1 MKMLIH
7 VFSLHNRKRLA
18 DERQAIINRE
28 GTMTQLRERIS
39 APLKAIAL
47 ASSAGLVLAGCAS
60 ATEEPTTEP
69 TETAA
74 ATAEP
79 EATSGG
85 SMVVGITVDPDTI
98 FPWKATQF
106 QAFRMLENV
115 YDTLTAF
122 DADLNVVPG
131 LAESWEVSAD
141 GLSITFDLRDGVKFS
156 DGSDFDSADV
166 KYSYEA
172 IQDEAN
178 AAVARSTLGG
188 VTSIDTPD
196 ADTVVLNLA
205 TADVGIL
212 ANLTSVNLA
221 IVSSDDDE
229 ETLSTATNGT
239 GPFVLESRTAGQNVV
254 LARNPNYWGDATPLD
269 TVEFRVLPDEAAIAA
284 AMSAGNVQMAVFS
297 DPITARTVTGDVTV
311 NTTPQL
317 SYHALMLNARNGS
330 MTDKNVRLAIQ
341 CAIDRQAVLDTALLG
356 EGAVT
361 GPITSPAFRSDP
373 NARPC
378 PERDLAAAAEYLAA
392 SGNAGGLEIDAIVAQ
407 NLYAGAVEI
416 AQAVAAQLAEANITL
431 NLEVLESGTYID
443 RWIAGDFESAI
454 ALNGGRPD
462 PDGMYGRYFPS
473 TGNLNQV
480 SGYSSDTMDALFAAG
495 KSEGD
500 PAVRKQIY
508 ADVSA
513 ELEDNAVWV
522 WMFSGYTYTATSDSI
537 TGFTPMTTGS
547 WQYLRTTGLK

>member
-1 MKMLIH
+1 MYFHYITKYDLPVCGRH
-7 VFSLHNRKRLA
+7 QN
-18 DERQAIINRE
+18 NRE
-28 GTMTQLRERIS
+28 GKMTQLKQRLN

-47 ASSAGLVLAGCAS
+47 ASSAGLVLAGCAT

-69 TETAA
+69 TETTS

-79 EATSGG
+79 EPTSGG

-122 DADLNVVPG
+122 DADLNVVPA
-131 LAESWEVSAD
+131 LAESWEVSDD
-141 GLSITFDLRDGVKFS
+141 GLAITFDLRDGVKFS

-196 ADTVVLNLA
+196 SDTVVLNLA

-221 IVSSDDDE
+221 IVSSDDTE

-522 WMFSGYTYTATSDSI
+522 WLFSGYTYTATSDSI

>member
-1 MKMLIH
+1 MYFHYITKYDLPVCGRH
-7 VFSLHNRKRLA
+7 QN
-18 DERQAIINRE
+18 NRE
-28 GTMTQLRERIS
+28 GKMTQLKQRLN

-69 TETAA
+69 TETTS

-79 EATSGG
+79 EPTSGG

-131 LAESWEVSAD
+131 LAESWEVSDD
-141 GLSITFDLRDGVKFS
+141 GLAITFDLRDGVKFS

-196 ADTVVLNLA
+196 SDTVVLNLA

-221 IVSSDDDE
+221 IVSSDDTE

-480 SGYSSDTMDALFAAG
+480 SGYSSETMDALFAAG

-522 WMFSGYTYTATSDSI
+522 WLFSGYTYTATSDSI

>member
-1 MKMLIH
+1 LPVCGRH
-7 VFSLHNRKRLA
+7 QN
-18 DERQAIINRE
+18 NRE
-28 GTMTQLRERIS
+28 GKMTQLKQRLN

-69 TETAA
+69 TETTS

-79 EATSGG
+79 EPTSGG

-131 LAESWEVSAD
+131 LAESWEVSDD
-141 GLSITFDLRDGVKFS
+141 GLAITFDLRDGVKFS

-196 ADTVVLNLA
+196 SDTVVLNLA

-221 IVSSDDDE
+221 IVSSDDTE

-378 PERDLAAAAEYLAA
+378 PERDLAAAADYLAA

>member
-1 MKMLIH
+1 MYFHYITKYDLPVCGRH
-7 VFSLHNRKRLA
+7 QN
-18 DERQAIINRE
+18 NRE
-28 GTMTQLRERIS
+28 GKMTQLKQRLN

-69 TETAA
+69 TETTS

-79 EATSGG
+79 EPTSGG

-131 LAESWEVSAD
+131 LAESWEVSDD
-141 GLSITFDLRDGVKFS
+141 GLAITFDLRDGVKFS

-196 ADTVVLNLA
+196 SDTVVLNLA

-221 IVSSDDDE
+221 IVSSDDTE

>member
-1 MKMLIH
+1 MYFHYITKYDLP
-7 VFSLHNRKRLA
+7 VCGRYQ
-18 DERQAIINRE
+18 DNRE
-28 GTMTQLRERIS
+28 GKMTQLRERLN

-69 TETAA
+69 TETTS
-74 ATAEP
+74 ATTEP
-79 EATSGG
+79 EPTSGG

-131 LAESWEVSAD
+131 LAESWEVSDD
-141 GLSITFDLRDGVKFS
+141 GLAITFDLRDGVKFS

-188 VTSIDTPD
+188 VTSIETPD

-205 TADVGIL
+205 SADVGIL

-221 IVSSDDDE
+221 IVSSDDTE

-254 LARNPNYWGDATPLD
+254 LARNPNYWGDPTPLD

-392 SGNAGGLEIDAIVAQ
+392 SGNSGGLEIDAIVAQ

>member
-1 MKMLIH
+1 MYFHYITKYDLPVCGRH
-7 VFSLHNRKRLA
+7 QN
-18 DERQAIINRE
+18 NRE
-28 GTMTQLRERIS
+28 GKMTQLKQRLN

-69 TETAA
+69 TETTS

-79 EATSGG
+79 EPTSGG

-122 DADLNVVPG
+122 DADLNVVPA
-131 LAESWEVSAD
+131 LAESWEVSDD
-141 GLSITFDLRDGVKFS
+141 GLAITFDLRDGVKFS

-196 ADTVVLNLA
+196 SDTVVLNLA

-221 IVSSDDDE
+221 IVSSDDTE

-330 MTDKNVRLAIQ
+330 MTDKNVRLAVQ

>member
-1 MKMLIH
+1 MYFHYITKYDLPVCGRH
-7 VFSLHNRKRLA
+7 QN
-18 DERQAIINRE
+18 NRE
-28 GTMTQLRERIS
+28 GKMTQLKQRLN

-69 TETAA
+69 TETTS

-79 EATSGG
+79 EPTSGG

-122 DADLNVVPG
+122 DADLNVVPA
-131 LAESWEVSAD
+131 LAESWEVSDD
-141 GLSITFDLRDGVKFS
+141 GLAITFDLRDGVKFS

-196 ADTVVLNLA
+196 SDTVVLNLA

-221 IVSSDDDE
+221 IVSSDDTE

>member
-1 MKMLIH
+1 MYFHYITKYDLP
-7 VFSLHNRKRLA
+7 VCGRYQ
-18 DERQAIINRE
+18 DNRE
-28 GTMTQLRERIS
+28 GKMTQLRERLN

-69 TETAA
+69 TETTS

-79 EATSGG
+79 EPTSGG

-131 LAESWEVSAD
+131 LAESWEVSDD
-141 GLSITFDLRDGVKFS
+141 GLAITFDLRDGVKFS

-188 VTSIDTPD
+188 VTSIETPD

-205 TADVGIL
+205 SADVGIL

-221 IVSSDDDE
+221 IVSSDDNE

-392 SGNAGGLEIDAIVAQ
+392 SGNSGGLEIDAIVAQ

>member
-1 MKMLIH
+1 
-7 VFSLHNRKRLA
+7 
-18 DERQAIINRE
+18 
-28 GTMTQLRERIS
+28 MTQLRERLN

-69 TETAA
+69 TETTS

-141 GLSITFDLRDGVKFS
+141 GLAITFDLRDGVKFA

-188 VTSIDTPD
+188 VTSIETPD

-205 TADVGIL
+205 SADVGIL

-229 ETLSTATNGT
+229 ESLSTATNGT

-254 LARNPNYWGDATPLD
+254 LARNPNYWGDAAPLD

-297 DPITARTVTGDVTV
+297 DPITARTVTGAVTV

-500 PAVRKQIY
+500 PAARKQIY

-513 ELEDNAVWV
+513 ELENNAVWV
-522 WMFSGYTYTATSDSI
+522 WLFSGYTYTATSDSI

>member
-1 MKMLIH
+1 MYFHYITKYDLP
-7 VFSLHNRKRLA
+7 VCGRDQN
-18 DERQAIINRE
+18 NRE
-28 GTMTQLRERIS
+28 GKMTQLKQRLN

-69 TETAA
+69 TETTS

-79 EATSGG
+79 EPTSGG

-131 LAESWEVSAD
+131 LAESWEVSDD
-141 GLSITFDLRDGVKFS
+141 GLAITFDLRDGVKFS

-196 ADTVVLNLA
+196 SDTVVLNLA

-221 IVSSDDDE
+221 IVSSDDTE

>member
-1 MKMLIH
+1 
-7 VFSLHNRKRLA
+7 
-18 DERQAIINRE
+18 
-28 GTMTQLRERIS
+28 MTQLKQRLN

-69 TETAA
+69 TETTS

-79 EATSGG
+79 EPTSGG

-131 LAESWEVSAD
+131 LAESWEVSDD

-196 ADTVVLNLA
+196 SDTVVLNLA

-221 IVSSDDDE
+221 IVSSDDTE

-431 NLEVLESGTYID
+431 NLEVLESGT
-443 RWIAGDFESAI
+443 
-454 ALNGGRPD
+454 
-462 PDGMYGRYFPS
+462 
-473 TGNLNQV
+473 
-480 SGYSSDTMDALFAAG
+480 
-495 KSEGD
+495 
-500 PAVRKQIY
+500 
-508 ADVSA
+508 
-513 ELEDNAVWV
+513 
-522 WMFSGYTYTATSDSI
+522 
-537 TGFTPMTTGS
+537 
-547 WQYLRTTGLK
+547 

>member
-1 MKMLIH
+1 MYFHYITKYDLP
-7 VFSLHNRKRLA
+7 VCGRDQN
-18 DERQAIINRE
+18 NRE
-28 GTMTQLRERIS
+28 GKMTQLKQRLN

-69 TETAA
+69 TETTS

-79 EATSGG
+79 EPTSGG

-122 DADLNVVPG
+122 DADLNVVPA
-131 LAESWEVSAD
+131 LAESWEVSDD
-141 GLSITFDLRDGVKFS
+141 GLAITFDLRDGVKFS

-196 ADTVVLNLA
+196 SDTVVLNLA

-221 IVSSDDDE
+221 IVSSDDTE

>member
-1 MKMLIH
+1 MYFHYITKYDLPVCGRH
-7 VFSLHNRKRLA
+7 QN
-18 DERQAIINRE
+18 NRE
-28 GTMTQLRERIS
+28 GKMTQLKQRLN

-69 TETAA
+69 TETTS

-79 EATSGG
+79 EPTSGG

-122 DADLNVVPG
+122 DADLNVVPA
-131 LAESWEVSAD
+131 LAESWEVSDD
-141 GLSITFDLRDGVKFS
+141 GLAITFDLRDGVKFS

-196 ADTVVLNLA
+196 SDTVVLNLA

-221 IVSSDDDE
+221 IVSSDDTE

-330 MTDKNVRLAIQ
+330 MTDKNVRLAVQ

-378 PERDLAAAAEYLAA
+378 PDRDLAAAAEYLAA

>member
-1 MKMLIH
+1 MYFHYITKYDLPVCGRH
-7 VFSLHNRKRLA
+7 QN
-18 DERQAIINRE
+18 NRE
-28 GTMTQLRERIS
+28 GKMTQLKQRLN

-69 TETAA
+69 TETTS

-79 EATSGG
+79 EPTSGG

-122 DADLNVVPG
+122 DADLNVVPA
-131 LAESWEVSAD
+131 LAESWEVSDD
-141 GLSITFDLRDGVKFS
+141 GLAITFDLRDGVKFS

-196 ADTVVLNLA
+196 SDTVVLNLA

-221 IVSSDDDE
+221 IVSSDDTE

-254 LARNPNYWGDATPLD
+254 LARNPNYWGDASPLD

>member
-1 MKMLIH
+1 MYFHYITKYDLP
-7 VFSLHNRKRLA
+7 VCGRYQ
-18 DERQAIINRE
+18 DNRE
-28 GTMTQLRERIS
+28 GKMTQLRERLN

-69 TETAA
+69 TETTS

-79 EATSGG
+79 EPTSGG

-131 LAESWEVSAD
+131 LAESWEVSDD
-141 GLSITFDLRDGVKFS
+141 GLAITFDLRDGVKFS

-188 VTSIDTPD
+188 VTSIETPD

-205 TADVGIL
+205 SADVGIL

-221 IVSSDDDE
+221 IVSSDDTE

-254 LARNPNYWGDATPLD
+254 LARNPNYWGDPTPLD

-373 NARPC
+373 NA
-378 PERDLAAAAEYLAA
+378 
-392 SGNAGGLEIDAIVAQ
+392 
-407 NLYAGAVEI
+407 
-416 AQAVAAQLAEANITL
+416 
-431 NLEVLESGTYID
+431 
-443 RWIAGDFESAI
+443 
-454 ALNGGRPD
+454 
-462 PDGMYGRYFPS
+462 
-473 TGNLNQV
+473 
-480 SGYSSDTMDALFAAG
+480 
-495 KSEGD
+495 
-500 PAVRKQIY
+500 
-508 ADVSA
+508 
-513 ELEDNAVWV
+513 
-522 WMFSGYTYTATSDSI
+522 
-537 TGFTPMTTGS
+537 
-547 WQYLRTTGLK
+547 

>member
-1 MKMLIH
+1 MYFHYITKYDLPVCGRH
-7 VFSLHNRKRLA
+7 QN
-18 DERQAIINRE
+18 NRE
-28 GTMTQLRERIS
+28 GKMTQLKQRLN

-69 TETAA
+69 TETTS

-79 EATSGG
+79 EPTSGG

-122 DADLNVVPG
+122 DADLNVVPA
-131 LAESWEVSAD
+131 LAESWEVSDD
-141 GLSITFDLRDGVKFS
+141 GLAITFDLRDGVKFS

-196 ADTVVLNLA
+196 SDTVVLNLA

-221 IVSSDDDE
+221 IVSSDDTE

-330 MTDKNVRLAIQ
+330 MTDKNVRLAVQ

-378 PERDLAAAAEYLAA
+378 PDRDLAAAAEYLAA

-522 WMFSGYTYTATSDSI
+522 WLFSGYTYTATSDSI

>member
-1 MKMLIH
+1 MYFHYITKYDLP
-7 VFSLHNRKRLA
+7 VCGRYQ
-18 DERQAIINRE
+18 DNRE
-28 GTMTQLRERIS
+28 GKMTQLRERLN

-69 TETAA
+69 TETTS

-79 EATSGG
+79 EPISGG

-131 LAESWEVSAD
+131 LAESWEVSDD
-141 GLSITFDLRDGVKFS
+141 GLAITFDLRDGVKFS

-188 VTSIDTPD
+188 VTSIETPD

-205 TADVGIL
+205 SADVGIL

-221 IVSSDDDE
+221 IVSSDDNE

-392 SGNAGGLEIDAIVAQ
+392 SGNSGGLEIDAIVAQ

>member
-1 MKMLIH
+1 
-7 VFSLHNRKRLA
+7 
-18 DERQAIINRE
+18 
-28 GTMTQLRERIS
+28 MTQLKERLN

-69 TETAA
+69 TETTS

-79 EATSGG
+79 EPTAGG

-122 DADLNVVPG
+122 DADLNVVPA
-131 LAESWEVSAD
+131 LAESWEVSDD
-141 GLSITFDLRDGVKFS
+141 GLAITFDLRDGVKFS

-196 ADTVVLNLA
+196 SDTVVLNLA

-221 IVSSDDDE
+221 IVSSDDTE

-330 MTDKNVRLAIQ
+330 MTDKNVRLAVQ

-392 SGNAGGLEIDAIVAQ
+392 SGNEGGLEIDAIVAQ

-522 WMFSGYTYTATSDSI
+522 WLFSGYTYTATSDSI

>member
-1 MKMLIH
+1 MYFHYITKYDLPVCGRH
-7 VFSLHNRKRLA
+7 QN
-18 DERQAIINRE
+18 NRE
-28 GTMTQLRERIS
+28 GKMTQLKQRLN

-60 ATEEPTTEP
+60 ASEEPTTEP
-69 TETAA
+69 TETTS

-79 EATSGG
+79 EPTSGG

-131 LAESWEVSAD
+131 LAESWEVSDD
-141 GLSITFDLRDGVKFS
+141 GLAITFDLRDGVKFS

-196 ADTVVLNLA
+196 SDTVVLNLA

-221 IVSSDDDE
+221 IVSSDDTE

>member
-1 MKMLIH
+1 
-7 VFSLHNRKRLA
+7 
-18 DERQAIINRE
+18 
-28 GTMTQLRERIS
+28 MTQLSELSR
-39 APLKAIAL
+39 PLKLIAF
-47 ASSAGLVLAGCAS
+47 ASASGLILAGCAA
-60 ATEEPTTEP
+60 ATEEPSATP
-69 TETAA
+69 TETA
-74 ATAEP
+74 TVTEQPEP
-79 EATSGG
+79 VAGG
-85 SMVVGITVDPDTI
+85 NMVVGITVDPDTI

-141 GLSITFDLRDGVKFS
+141 GLSITFDLRDGVKFA
-156 DGSDFDSADV
+156 DGSDFDSGDV

-178 AAVARSTLGG
+178 AAVARATLGG
-188 VTSIDTPD
+188 VVSIDTPD

-205 TADVGIL
+205 TADVGLL
-212 ANLTSVNLA
+212 ANLTSINLA
-221 IVSSDDDE
+221 IVSSDDNE
-229 ETLSTATNGT
+229 ESLSTAANGT

-269 TVEFRVLPDEAAIAA
+269 TLEFRVLPDEAAIAA
-284 AMSAGNVQMAVFS
+284 SMSAGNVQMAVFS
-297 DPITARTVTGDVTV
+297 DPITARTVSGGVSV
-311 NTTPQL
+311 VTTPQL
-317 SYHALMLNARNGS
+317 SYHALMLNARNGA
-330 MTDKNVRLAIQ
+330 MTDVNVRLAIS

-356 EGAVT
+356 EGQVT
-361 GPITSPAFRSDP
+361 GPITSPAFASDP

-378 PERDLAAAAEYLAA
+378 PERDLAKSAEYLAA
-392 SGNAGGLEIDAIVAQ
+392 SGNTDGLEIEAIVAQ
-407 NLYAGAVEI
+407 GLYAGAVEI

-480 SGYSSDTMDALFAAG
+480 AGYSSETMDALFAAG
-495 KSEGD
+495 KVESD
-500 PAVRKQIY
+500 PVARKQIY
-508 ADVSA
+508 ADVSK

-522 WMFSGYTYTATSDSI
+522 WMFSGYTYTAVNDTV
-537 TGFTPMTTGS
+537 TGFVPMTTGS

>member
-1 MKMLIH
+1 
-7 VFSLHNRKRLA
+7 
-18 DERQAIINRE
+18 
-28 GTMTQLRERIS
+28 MTQLSEQLAR
-39 APLKAIAL
+39 PLKGLAAL
-47 ASSAGLVLAGCAS
+47 AAAALVLTGCA
-60 ATEEPTTEP
+60 ATEEPTPTP
-69 TETAA
+69 TPTATET
-74 ATAEP
+74 TAQP
-79 EATSGG
+79 EATVGG
-85 SMVVGITVDPDTI
+85 DMVVGITVDPDTL

-141 GLSITFDLRDGVKFS
+141 GLAITFNLRQGVKFA
-156 DGSDFDSADV
+156 DGSDLDSGDV

-178 AAVARSTLGG
+178 AAVARATLNG

-196 ADTVVLNLA
+196 ANTVVLNLA
-205 TADVGIL
+205 TADVGLL
-212 ANLTSVNLA
+212 ANLTTINLA
-221 IVSSDDDE
+221 IVSSDDNE
-229 ETLSTATNGT
+229 EKLSTTTNGT

-269 TVEFRVLPDEAAIAA
+269 TLEFRVLPDEAAIAA
-284 AMSAGNVQMAVFS
+284 AMSAGNVQLAVFS
-297 DPITARTVTGDVTV
+297 DPITARTITGDVTV
-311 NTTPQL
+311 RTTPQL

-330 MTDKNVRLAIQ
+330 MTDKNVRLAVS

-356 EGAVT
+356 EGSIT
-361 GPITSPAFRSDP
+361 GPITSPAFASDP
-373 NARPC
+373 SARPC
-378 PERDLAAAAEYLAA
+378 PERDLAKAAEYLAA
-392 SGNAGGLEIDAIVAQ
+392 SGNAGGLEMDAIVAQ
-407 NLYAGAVEI
+407 GLYAGAVEI

-480 SGYSSDTMDALFAAG
+480 SGYSSDSMDQLFADG
-495 KSEGD
+495 KVESD
-500 PAVRKQIY
+500 PAARKAIY
-508 ADVSA
+508 AAVSK

-522 WMFSGYTYTATSDSI
+522 WMFSGYTYTATADSI
-537 TGFTPMTTGS
+537 TGFVPMTTGS
-547 WQYLRTTGLK
+547 WQYLRTSGLK

>member
-1 MKMLIH
+1 MYFHYITKYDLPVCGRH
-7 VFSLHNRKRLA
+7 QN
-18 DERQAIINRE
+18 NRE
-28 GTMTQLRERIS
+28 GKMTQLKQRLN

-69 TETAA
+69 TETTS

-79 EATSGG
+79 EPTSGG

-131 LAESWEVSAD
+131 LAESWEVSDD
-141 GLSITFDLRDGVKFS
+141 GLAITFDLRDGVKFS

-196 ADTVVLNLA
+196 SDTVVLNLA

-221 IVSSDDDE
+221 IVSSDDTE

-500 PAVRKQIY
+500 PTARKQIY

-522 WMFSGYTYTATSDSI
+522 WLFSGYTYTATSDSI

>member
-1 MKMLIH
+1 MYFHYITKYDLP
-7 VFSLHNRKRLA
+7 VCGRYQ
-18 DERQAIINRE
+18 DNRE
-28 GTMTQLRERIS
+28 GKMTQLRERLN

-69 TETAA
+69 TETTS
-74 ATAEP
+74 ATTEP
-79 EATSGG
+79 EPTSGG

-131 LAESWEVSAD
+131 LAESWEVSDD
-141 GLSITFDLRDGVKFS
+141 GLAITFDLRDGVKFS

-188 VTSIDTPD
+188 VTSIETPD

-205 TADVGIL
+205 SADVGIL

-221 IVSSDDDE
+221 IVSSDDTE

-254 LARNPNYWGDATPLD
+254 LARNPNYWGDPTPLD

>member
-1 MKMLIH
+1 MYFHYITKYDLPVCGRH
-7 VFSLHNRKRLA
+7 QN
-18 DERQAIINRE
+18 NRE
-28 GTMTQLRERIS
+28 GKMTQLKQRLN

-69 TETAA
+69 TETTS

-79 EATSGG
+79 EPTSGG

-122 DADLNVVPG
+122 DADLNVVPA
-131 LAESWEVSAD
+131 LAESWEVSDD
-141 GLSITFDLRDGVKFS
+141 GLAITFDLRDGVKFS

-196 ADTVVLNLA
+196 SDTVVLNLA

-221 IVSSDDDE
+221 IVSSDDTE

-522 WMFSGYTYTATSDSI
+522 WLFSGYTYTATSDSI

>member
-1 MKMLIH
+1 MYFHYITKYDLPVCGRH
-7 VFSLHNRKRLA
+7 QN
-18 DERQAIINRE
+18 NRE
-28 GTMTQLRERIS
+28 GKMTQLKQRLN

-69 TETAA
+69 TETTS

-79 EATSGG
+79 EPTSGG
-85 SMVVGITVDPDTI
+85 SVVVGITVDPDTI

-122 DADLNVVPG
+122 DADLNVVPA
-131 LAESWEVSAD
+131 LAESWEVSDD
-141 GLSITFDLRDGVKFS
+141 GLAITFDLRDGVKFS

-196 ADTVVLNLA
+196 SDTVVLNLA

-221 IVSSDDDE
+221 IVSSDDTE

-330 MTDKNVRLAIQ
+330 MTDKNVRLAVQ

-378 PERDLAAAAEYLAA
+378 PDRDLAAAAEYLAA